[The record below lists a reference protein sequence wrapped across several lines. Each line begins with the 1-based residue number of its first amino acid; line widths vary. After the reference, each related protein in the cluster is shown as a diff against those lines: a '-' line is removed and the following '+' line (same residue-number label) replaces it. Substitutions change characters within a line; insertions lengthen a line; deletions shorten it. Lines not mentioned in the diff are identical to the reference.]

1 MNEIVRKIVSVAD
14 LPEHLRAGLD
24 PTRPV
29 EIVQVVPDD
38 HRSGLPG
45 LEDQEARRR
54 YAADWL
60 ERVRAARGDRAS
72 PFRSMDDIVDYVR
85 AVRDG
90 GDLSKWLGDPPIST
104 PTR

>member
-1 MNEIVRKIVSVAD
+1 MNDVVRKVVSVAD

-24 PTRPV
+24 PARPV
-29 EIVQVVPDD
+29 EIVQVAPDD
-38 HRSGLPG
+38 HRSGVPRS
-45 LEDQEARRR
+45 EDQEARRHR
-54 YAADWL
+54 AAEWL
-60 ERVRAARGDRAS
+60 ERVRSARGDRAS